1 MKMKKNKLTNF
12 LKTGI
17 FLFVFIFLIKGC
29 QTNEDIIIPKIE
41 NIKPTIDKLTLD
53 NAKNIPDFL
62 ELTNSFKINNF
73 IDKVTVKNQI
83 QNNNLSK
90 TSEDN
95 VTINNEEFNR
105 FKKGDYVSYTF
116 EINKNLNK
124 DKNFFQNLVIEKK
137 NGEIR
142 GYIIKYQ
149 DPIYIKSG
157 NNLFL
162 RAKIF
167 KSDYRKDIL
176 SLLEQIENP
185 LQFKMENPDCGWERV
200 ASLKVCSVHGTHNSG
215 NAACG
220 NYGSDDYNYS
230 SVYTCSG
237 GGGVNY
243 EEDYNIDNSYT
254 GSGGGSSNS
263 EPSNSVITLTNT
275 ARHLGNF
282 FSYNDALSNV
292 PLTFNSLETQISY
305 LNEVGKFLNST
316 SFKEL
321 GQNLYEISLQQQNL
335 NQRDACLMV
344 SKTVE
349 ILNLI
354 KNVSS
359 FDQLSLNDQKIVATN
374 SLFLSFLP
382 NVSSII
388 GDYWPKTAEEW
399 AVIND
404 LIKQFLPELILGFVP
419 GSSTLDVVSGIN
431 KGDATTV
438 TLGIAGILVDAFGG
452 SIFKGIGKASKVSY
466 KVFKSFK
473 IIHKFFRAVSYAI
486 KTGLKTKLVDDIV
499 YLTNSAGKNVAK
511 ITDDVVEIITDAG
524 LKLINPSALKKLEKI
539 IPTSSG
545 YINSTKLGKAKRF
558 KPSESGL
565 KADFDNLKNL
575 DNNQLGLQSETLA
588 NKLFKQD
595 DYLAYDSK
603 IPGFNGNNGF
613 DGVYIKKDASG
624 NVTDIIINEVKQ
636 VNSGSISLSPANTA
650 TGLPRQM
657 TDEWIDNVIERM
669 LQPNTSQ
676 QIKDLAQVIKNA
688 KNQGKVTKVITGI
701 DKVNNQI
708 LVFPIN

>member
-1 MKMKKNKLTNF
+1 MKNRKNKITNLLKIGILF
-12 LKTGI
+12 FSISLFFSSCEKDEFINYSQNQEKKTSYSQKTFGNIQKTEKFKEAFKKVFETKKQALNSQNRLKT
-17 FLFVFIFLIKGC
+17 VM
-29 QTNEDIIIPKIE
+29 EE
-41 NIKPTIDKLTLD
+41 NYGFTIDT
-53 NAKNIPDFL
+53 NAVSII
-62 ELTNSFKINNF
+62 S
-73 IDKVTVKNQI
+73 
-83 QNNNLSK
+83 
-90 TSEDN
+90 SEKY
-95 VTINNEEFNR
+95 T
-105 FKKGDYVSYTF
+105 SYTMLIHRIIDDETF
-116 EINKNLNK
+116 YE
-124 DKNFFQNLVIEKK
+124 NLVIQNDSLNNTKAYILKYKLKSQLIPHEEHHSYEQDTEITVTPIIYDNTQSKMIEECSIVMVTYCPYRFEHVAGLSCYNNPERLYQKPKEKC
-137 NGEIR
+137 IS
-142 GYIIKYQ
+142 Y
-149 DPIYIKSG
+149 D
-157 NNLFL
+157 
-162 RAKIF
+162 
-167 KSDYRKDIL
+167 D
-176 SLLEQIENP
+176 
-185 LQFKMENPDCGWERV
+185 
-200 ASLKVCSVHGTHNSG
+200 
-215 NAACG
+215 
-220 NYGSDDYNYS
+220 GSDNDGPGG
-230 SVYTCSG
+230 SG
-237 GGGVNY
+237 SN
-243 EEDYNIDNSYT
+243 
-254 GSGGGSSNS
+254 GGGSSTSIHTTPIVLN
-263 EPSNSVITLTNT
+263 TNPVKFFEK
-275 ARHLGNF
+275 F
-282 FSYNDALSNV
+282 FSFEDAIFYAPSR
-292 PLTFNSLETQISY
+292 FQSIEKQFSY
-305 LNEVGKFLNST
+305 LGAVGKFLKQT
-316 SFKEL
+316 SFYEL
-321 GQNLYEISLQQQNL
+321 GDVLFDLSINQTTL
-335 NQRDACLMV
+335 NESEAELMV

-419 GSSTLDVVSGIN
+419 GSSVLDVVSGID

-438 TLGIAGILVDAFGG
+438 TLGIAGILVDTFGG
-452 SIFKGIGKASKVSY
+452 SIFKGIGNASKVSY

-473 IIHKFFRAVSYAI
+473 IIHQFFRAVSYAI

-524 LKLINPSALKKLEKI
+524 LKLINPSALKKIEKL

-595 DYLAYDSK
+595 DYLAYDAK

-676 QIKDLAQVIKNA
+676 QIKDLAQGIKNA